1 MPDKARDY
9 QIVMEK
15 VPEDKQ
21 PEAALYLSGCFSLP
35 PASTKGIAASGPI
48 ALLSDLEKSQA
59 EAIMDELS
67 ASLPP
72 DVTLRIAGPE
82 DKTRISRLQW
92 PRPPRI
98 YGSSIDEYLHTA
110 DSQDFACPH
119 CGEAIRVIQ
128 DGGSLKVKALT
139 ADGEKDK
146 TRKFDRRRSDTAV
159 QPAPT
164 QADKD
169 PLFSGIKPLDP
180 DTSKYASIR
189 SLQAGD
195 TGFWMD
201 YSHNIFSP
209 PAPPDTKEV
218 NRHGGTSNAKKS
230 TGKISA
236 GLAAFMKT
244 GAYALV
250 VGRTKDTQAVKMI
263 AEILGISEAEARD
276 RALNLS
282 LCVARDISLGEA
294 QNLLARFRNLGA
306 KARIVRPS

>member
-1 MPDKARDY
+1 
-9 QIVMEK
+9 MEK

-21 PEAALYLSGCFSLP
+21 PDAALFLSGCFSLP

-59 EAIMDELS
+59 EAIVKELS
-67 ASLPP
+67 PSLPP
-72 DVTLRIAGPE
+72 GVVLRIAGPE
-82 DKTRISRLQW
+82 GKTRISRLQW

-98 YGSSIDEYLHTA
+98 YGSSVEEYLSSA
-110 DSQDFACPH
+110 DTQDFACPH
-119 CGEAIRVIQ
+119 CGEPIRVTQ
-128 DGGSLKVKALT
+128 DGSGLQVTALP
-139 ADGEKDK
+139 
-146 TRKFDRRRSDTAV
+146 SDTAGTLDTAESSDE
-159 QPAPT
+159 PAKRRISETAIHAAPT
-164 QADKD
+164 QSDKD

-180 DTSKYASIR
+180 DATKYASIR

-201 YSHNIFSP
+201 YSHNVFSP
-209 PAPPDTKEV
+209 PPPLETKEL
-218 NRHGGTSNAKKS
+218 NRHGGTSNAKKG

-236 GLAAFMKT
+236 GLAAFMKS

-294 QNLLARFRNLGA
+294 QNLLARFQNLGA

>member
-1 MPDKARDY
+1 
-9 QIVMEK
+9 MEK

-21 PEAALYLSGCFSLP
+21 PEVALYLSGCFSLP

-59 EAIMDELS
+59 EAILQELT
-67 ASLPP
+67 ASLAPG
-72 DVTLRIAGPE
+72 VVLRIAGPE
-82 DKTRISRLQW
+82 GKTRISRLQW

-98 YGSSIDEYLHTA
+98 YGSSVDEYLRVDA
-110 DSQDFACPH
+110 DIQDVPCPH
-119 CGEAIRVIQ
+119 CGEMIRVTQ
-128 DGGSLKVKALT
+128 DGSGLQVTSLPT
-139 ADGEKDK
+139 
-146 TRKFDRRRSDTAV
+146 DTAV
-159 QPAPT
+159 GLEKSTKSEKRRGSETAIHTAPT
-164 QADKD
+164 QSDKD

-180 DTSKYASIR
+180 DTNKYASIR

-201 YSHNIFSP
+201 YSHNVFSP
-209 PAPPDTKEV
+209 PAPPDAKDFG
-218 NRHGGTSNAKKS
+218 RHGGTSNAKKG
-230 TGKISA
+230 TGKIAA

-244 GAYALV
+244 GNYALV

-263 AEILGISEAEARD
+263 AEVLGVSEAEARD

-282 LCVARDISLGEA
+282 LCIARDISLGEA

>member
-1 MPDKARDY
+1 MPDGERDH

-15 VPEDKQ
+15 VPAERQ
-21 PEAALYLSGCFSLP
+21 AGAALYLSGCFSLP

-59 EAIMDELS
+59 EAIIKELKS
-67 ASLPP
+67 SVPAG
-72 DVTLRIAGPE
+72 VELRIAGPG
-82 DKTRISRLQW
+82 DKARVSRLQW

-98 YGSSIDEYLHTA
+98 YGSTLDEFAKANTA
-110 DSQDFACPH
+110 GQEIACPH
-119 CGEAIRVIQ
+119 CGGLIR
-128 DGGSLKVKALT
+128 LT
-139 ADGEKDK
+139 QEADGLQAAPAGQDK
-146 TRKFDRRRSDTAV
+146 RRSNETAV
-159 QPAPT
+159 YRQPSPS
-164 QADKD
+164 DKD

-201 YSHNIFSP
+201 YSQNVFSP
-209 PAPPDTKEV
+209 PPPLEEGDRGK
-218 NRHGGTSNAKKS
+218 HGGTSNAKRS

-236 GLAAFMKT
+236 GLAAFMKS
-244 GAYALV
+244 GSYALV
-250 VGRTKDTQAVKMI
+250 VGRTRDSQVVKMI
-263 AEILGISEAEARD
+263 AEILGVSEHEARE

-282 LCVARDISLGEA
+282 LCVAHDISLDEA
-294 QNLLARFRNLGA
+294 QNLLVRFRNLGA